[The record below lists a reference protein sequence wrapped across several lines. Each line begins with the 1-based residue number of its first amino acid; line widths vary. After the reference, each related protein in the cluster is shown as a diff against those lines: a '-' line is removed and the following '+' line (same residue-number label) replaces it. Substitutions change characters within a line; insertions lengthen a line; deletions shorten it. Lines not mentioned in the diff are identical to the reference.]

1 MRYELD
7 AEGVVRLEAYFGG
20 IGTRLGEKRR
30 RASFALYAMGMRGEQ
45 ERKSVEPL
53 AAAAADDAEAAQRT
67 HDHLLHF
74 IGQSEWEDG
83 PLREFAARYAV
94 HAMEARERISAWVID
109 DTGFLKQGRESP
121 GVQRQYTGSI
131 GKVANCQVGVSLTLC
146 TPSEHVPVDMQ
157 LYLPESWTNDR
168 AGCEKAKIP
177 SDLGFRPKWHIALE
191 MMESAVQKGLP
202 KGVALADAAY
212 GNVGEFR
219 AGLRWLDFEYA
230 VGVNATT
237 VVMRASKA
245 TGDSSPM
252 SVEALARTLPRSAFR
267 ATTWKQGSRRPL
279 ASRFAMLQVDAGN
292 ADGGH
297 HWLLIEWPDNEK
309 APTHY
314 TLARMRKAPS
324 RKQLVRITKERWRT
338 ERVYEDLK
346 GELGLDHYEG
356 RSFRGWHHHVTVVL
370 CCYAFVLGERLR
382 HFPPSRGR
390 ARPRYSLQPPAP
402 ASLRALL
409 HHPASP

>member
-1 MRYELD
+1 MTYELG
-7 AEGVVRLEAYFGG
+7 AEGIARLEEYFAE

-30 RASFALYAMGMRGEQ
+30 RASFALYAMGILGEH

-53 AAAAADDAEAAQRT
+53 AAAIADDPDAAQRA

-74 IGQSEWEDG
+74 IGQSEWADG
-83 PLREFAARYAV
+83 PIREFAARYAV
-94 HAMEARERISAWVID
+94 HAMESRERVSAWVID

-131 GKVANCQVGVSLTLC
+131 GKIANCQIGVSLTLC
-146 TPSEHVPVDMQ
+146 TPTEHVPVDMQ

-168 AGCEKAKIP
+168 IRCAKAKIP
-177 SDLGFRPKWHIALE
+177 SDILFRPKWQIALE
-191 MMESAVQKGLP
+191 MMESAVKKGLP
-202 KGVALADAAY
+202 QGVALADAAY

-237 VVMRASKA
+237 VVTPVSKA
-245 TGDSSPM
+245 FGEAIPL
-252 SVEALARTLPRSAFR
+252 SVETLARKIPRRTFR
-267 ATTWKQGSRRPL
+267 PTVWKQGSRRAL
-279 ASRFAMLQVDAGN
+279 CSRFAMLQVDAGN
-292 ADGGH
+292 ADGGR
-297 HWLLIEWPDNEK
+297 HWLLIEWPDGEDS
-309 APTHY
+309 PTHY

-370 CCYAFVLGERLR
+370 CCYAFVLTERLR
-382 HFPPSRGR
+382 HFPPSRGG
-390 ARPRYSLQPPAP
+390 ARPRYSIECA
-402 ASLRALL
+402 A
-409 HHPASP
+409 

>member
-1 MRYELD
+1 MTYELD
-7 AEGVVRLEAYFGG
+7 AAGIGRLESYIERIGG
-20 IGTRLGEKRR
+20 LLGEKRR
-30 RASFALYAMGMRGEQ
+30 RASFALYAMGILGEH

-53 AAAAADDAEAAQRT
+53 AAATADDPETAQRT

-94 HAMEARERISAWVID
+94 HTMGSRERISAWVID
-109 DTGFLKQGRESP
+109 DTGFLKQGTESP

-131 GKVANCQVGVSLTLC
+131 GKIANCQVGVSLTLC
-146 TPSEHVPVDMQ
+146 TATEHVPVDME
-157 LYLPESWTNDR
+157 LYLPESLTSDR
-168 AGCEKAKIP
+168 VRCAKAKIP
-177 SDLGFRPKWHIALE
+177 PDVEFRPKWQIALE
-191 MMESAVQKGLP
+191 MMERAAEKGLP

-212 GNVGEFR
+212 GNNGEFR

-237 VVMRASKA
+237 LVTRTSKA
-245 TGDSSPM
+245 AHDPSTM
-252 SVEALARTLPRSAFR
+252 SVEALAKKLPRGAFR
-267 ATTWKQGSRRPL
+267 KTTWKQGSRRAL
-279 ASRFAMLQVDAGN
+279 VSRFAMLQVDAGD
-292 ADGGH
+292 ADGEL
-297 HWLLIEWPDNEK
+297 HWLLIEWPDGEK

-324 RKQLVRITKERWRT
+324 RKQLVRTTKERWRT
-338 ERVYEDLK
+338 ERVCQDLK

-356 RSFRGWHHHVTVVL
+356 RSFRGWNHHVTVVL

-390 ARPRYSLQPPAP
+390 ARPRYSLECA
-402 ASLRALL
+402 A
-409 HHPASP
+409 

>member
-1 MRYELD
+1 MTYELD
-7 AEGVVRLEAYFGG
+7 AEGVRRLEAYFEG
-20 IGTRLGEKRR
+20 IGSRLGEKRR
-30 RASFALYAMGMRGEQ
+30 RASFALYAMGILGEH

-53 AAAAADDAEAAQRT
+53 AAAAADDPEGAQRT

-83 PLREFAARYAV
+83 PIREFAARHAV
-94 HAMEARERISAWVID
+94 HAMESRERISAWVID
-109 DTGFLKQGRESP
+109 DTGFMKQGRESP
-121 GVQRQYTGSI
+121 GVQRQYTGSV
-131 GKVANCQVGVSLTLC
+131 GKIANCQIGVSLTLC
-146 TPSEHVPVDMQ
+146 TPTEHVPVDMQ
-157 LYLPESWTNDR
+157 LYLPESWTSDR
-168 AGCEKAKIP
+168 ARCDRAKIP
-177 SDLGFRPKWHIALE
+177 RNIGFRTKWQIALE
-191 MMESAVQKGLP
+191 MMERAVETGLP

-230 VGVNATT
+230 VGINANT
-237 VVMRASKA
+237 VVTRASKA
-245 TGDSSPM
+245 ATDPSPM
-252 SVEALARTLPRSAFR
+252 SVEALARTLPRGVFR
-267 ATTWKQGSRRPL
+267 ATTWKQGSRRAL
-279 ASRFAMLQVDAGN
+279 WSRFAMLQVDAGN

-297 HWLLIEWPDNEK
+297 HWLLIEWPDGEK

-314 TLARMRKAPS
+314 TLARLRKAPS

-370 CCYAFVLGERLR
+370 CCYAFVTSERLR

-390 ARPRYSLQPPAP
+390 ARPRYSLD
-402 ASLRALL
+402 RA
-409 HHPASP
+409 A

>member
-1 MRYELD
+1 MTYELN
-7 AEGVVRLEAYFGG
+7 AIGVARLEAYFEG
-20 IGTRLGEKRR
+20 IGGLLGEKRR
-30 RASFALYAMGMRGEQ
+30 RASFALYAMGILGEH

-53 AAAAADDAEAAQRT
+53 AAAAAGDPEGAQRA

-83 PLREFAARYAV
+83 PIREFAARHGV
-94 HAMEARERISAWVID
+94 HAMESRERVSAWVID

-131 GKVANCQVGVSLTLC
+131 GKIANCQIGVSLTLC
-146 TPSEHVPVDMQ
+146 TPTEHIPIDMQ
-157 LYLPESWTNDR
+157 LYLPESWTSDR
-168 AGCEKAKIP
+168 VRCTKAKIP
-177 SDLGFRPKWHIALE
+177 PEMEFRPKWQIALA
-191 MMESAVQKGLP
+191 MMESAVAKGLP

-237 VVMRASKA
+237 VVRRASKTA
-245 TGDSSPM
+245 PDSSPM
-252 SVEALARTLPRSAFR
+252 SVEALAKKLPRTAFR
-267 ATTWKQGSRRPL
+267 ATTWKQGSRRTL
-279 ASRFAMLQVDAGN
+279 WSRFAMLQVDAGN
-292 ADGGH
+292 ADGGL
-297 HWLLIEWPDNEK
+297 HWLLIEWPDAEK

-314 TLARMRKAPS
+314 TLAQMRKAPS

-338 ERVYEDLK
+338 ERVYQDLK

-356 RSFRGWHHHVTVVL
+356 RSFRGWNHHVTVVL

-382 HFPPSRGR
+382 HFPPSPGG
-390 ARPRYSLQPPAP
+390 ARPRYSLEHA
-402 ASLRALL
+402 A
-409 HHPASP
+409 

>member
-1 MRYELD
+1 MTYELC
-7 AEGVVRLEAYFGG
+7 AEGIGRLDEYFGG
-20 IGTRLGEKRR
+20 IGALLGEKRR
-30 RASFALYAMGMRGEQ
+30 RASFALYAMGILGEH

-53 AAAAADDAEAAQRT
+53 AAAAADGPLGAQRT

-74 IGQSEWEDG
+74 IGQSEWVDG
-83 PLREFAARYAV
+83 PVREFAARYAV
-94 HAMEARERISAWVID
+94 HAMESRERVSAWVID

-131 GKVANCQVGVSLTLC
+131 GKIANCQIGVSLTLC
-146 TPSEHVPVDMQ
+146 TPTEHVPVDMQ
-157 LYLPESWTNDR
+157 LYLPESWASDPIR
-168 AGCEKAKIP
+168 REKAKIP
-177 SDLGFRPKWHIALE
+177 DDVVFRPKWQIALE
-191 MMESAVQKGLP
+191 MMGSAVGKGLP

-212 GNVGEFR
+212 GNVSDFR

-230 VGVNATT
+230 VGIHATT
-237 VVMRASKA
+237 LVSRISKA
-245 TGDSSPM
+245 KSDGLPM
-252 SVEALARTLPRSAFR
+252 SVEAVARSLPRRAFR
-267 ATTWKQGSRRPL
+267 HTTWKQASCSAL
-279 ASRFAMLQVDAGN
+279 CSRFAMLQVDAGN

-297 HWLLIEWPDNEK
+297 HWLLIEWPDDEE

-314 TLARMRKAPS
+314 TLAWLRKAPS

-338 ERVYEDLK
+338 ERVYQDLK

-370 CCYAFVLGERLR
+370 CCYAFVLAERLR

-390 ARPRYSLQPPAP
+390 ARPRYPFECA
-402 ASLRALL
+402 A
-409 HHPASP
+409 

>member
-1 MRYELD
+1 MTYELD
-7 AEGVVRLEAYFGG
+7 AAGVGRLGTYFEG
-20 IGTRLGEKRR
+20 IGALLGEKRR
-30 RASFALYAMGMRGEQ
+30 RASFALYAMGILGEH

-53 AAAAADDAEAAQRT
+53 AATAADDPEAAQRA

-74 IGQSEWEDG
+74 IGQSEWDDG
-83 PLREFAARYAV
+83 PIRDFAARYAV
-94 HAMEARERISAWVID
+94 HAMESRECVSAWVID

-131 GKVANCQVGVSLTLC
+131 GKVANCQIGVSLTLC
-146 TPSEHVPVDMQ
+146 TPTEHVPVDMT
-157 LYLPESWTNDR
+157 LYLPESWTSDR
-168 AGCEKAKIP
+168 VRCAKAKIP
-177 SDLGFRPKWHIALE
+177 SDVEFRPKWQIALE
-191 MMESAVQKGLP
+191 MIESAVEKGLP

-212 GNVGEFR
+212 GNNGEFR

-237 VVMRASKA
+237 VVTRASKGA
-245 TGDSSPM
+245 HDPSPM
-252 SVEALARTLPRSAFR
+252 SVEALAKKLPRSAFR
-267 ATTWKQGSRRPL
+267 ATTWKQGSRR
-279 ASRFAMLQVDAGN
+279 AMCSRFAMLQVDAGN
-292 ADGGH
+292 ADGGL
-297 HWLLIEWPDNEK
+297 HWLLIEWPEGET

-324 RKQLVRITKERWRT
+324 RKQLVRTTKERWRT

-356 RSFRGWHHHVTVVL
+356 RSFRGWNHHVTVVL

-382 HFPPSRGR
+382 HFPPSRGG
-390 ARPRYSLQPPAP
+390 ARPRYSLECA
-402 ASLRALL
+402 A
-409 HHPASP
+409 

>member
-1 MRYELD
+1 MTYELD
-7 AEGVVRLEAYFGG
+7 ARGIGRLEVYFEE
-20 IGTRLGEKRR
+20 IGALLGEKRR
-30 RASFALYAMGMRGEQ
+30 RASFALYAMGILGEH

-53 AAAAADDAEAAQRT
+53 AAATVDDPKAAQRA

-83 PLREFAARYAV
+83 PVREFVARHAV
-94 HAMEARERISAWVID
+94 HAMESRERISAWVID

-121 GVQRQYTGSI
+121 GVQRQYTGSA
-131 GKVANCQVGVSLTLC
+131 GKVANCQIAVSLTLC
-146 TPSEHVPVDMQ
+146 TPTEHVPIDMQ
-157 LYLPESWTNDR
+157 LYLPESWTSDR
-168 AGCEKAKIP
+168 VRCAKAKIP
-177 SDLGFRPKWHIALE
+177 SGMAFRPKWQMALE
-191 MMESAVQKGLP
+191 MMTAAVEKGLP

-237 VVMRASKA
+237 VVTRVSKVQ
-245 TGDSSPM
+245 GDTPSAM
-252 SVEALARTLPRSAFR
+252 SVETIARRLPRKAFR
-267 ATTWKQGSRRPL
+267 PTTWRQGSRRAL
-279 ASRFAMLQVDAGN
+279 VSRFAMVRVDAGN
-292 ADGGH
+292 ADGGE
-297 HWLLIEWPDNEK
+297 HWLLIEWPENEK

-324 RKQLVRITKERWRT
+324 RNQLVRITKERWRT

-346 GELGLDHYEG
+346 GELGLDHFEG

-370 CCYAFVLGERLR
+370 CCYAFVLSERLR

-390 ARPRYSLQPPAP
+390 ARPRYSLESA
-402 ASLRALL
+402 A
-409 HHPASP
+409 

>member
-1 MRYELD
+1 MTYELD
-7 AEGVVRLEAYFGG
+7 ARGIGRLEVYFEE
-20 IGTRLGEKRR
+20 IGVLLGEKRR
-30 RASFALYAMGMRGEQ
+30 RASFALYAMGILGEH

-53 AAAAADDAEAAQRT
+53 AAAAVDDPDAAQRA

-83 PLREFAARYAV
+83 PVREFVARHAV
-94 HAMEARERISAWVID
+94 HAMESRERISAWVID

-121 GVQRQYTGSI
+121 GVQRQYTGSA
-131 GKVANCQVGVSLTLC
+131 GKVANCQIAVSLTLC
-146 TPSEHVPVDMQ
+146 TPTEHVPIDMQ
-157 LYLPESWTNDR
+157 LYLPESWTSDR
-168 AGCEKAKIP
+168 VRCAKAKIP
-177 SDLGFRPKWHIALE
+177 IEIAFRPKWQMALE
-191 MMESAVQKGLP
+191 MMTAAVEKGLP

-237 VVMRASKA
+237 VVTRVSKTQGDTASA
-245 TGDSSPM
+245 M
-252 SVEALARTLPRSAFR
+252 SVEAVARLLPRKAFR
-267 ATTWKQGSRRPL
+267 PTTWRQGSRRAL
-279 ASRFAMLQVDAGN
+279 VSRFAMVKVDAGN
-292 ADGGH
+292 ADGGE
-297 HWLLIEWPDNEK
+297 HWLLIEWPENER

-324 RKQLVRITKERWRT
+324 RNLLVRITKERWRT

-346 GELGLDHYEG
+346 GELGLDHFEG

-370 CCYAFVLGERLR
+370 CCYAFVLSERLR

-390 ARPRYSLQPPAP
+390 ARPRYSLESA
-402 ASLRALL
+402 A
-409 HHPASP
+409 

>member
-1 MRYELD
+1 MTYELD
-7 AEGVVRLEAYFGG
+7 ARGIGRLEVYFEE
-20 IGTRLGEKRR
+20 IGALLGEKRR
-30 RASFALYAMGMRGEQ
+30 RASFALYAMGILGEH

-53 AAAAADDAEAAQRT
+53 AAAAVDDPDAAQRA

-83 PLREFAARYAV
+83 PVREFVARHAV
-94 HAMEARERISAWVID
+94 HAMESRERISAWVID

-121 GVQRQYTGSI
+121 GVQRQYTGSA
-131 GKVANCQVGVSLTLC
+131 GKVANCQIAVSLTLC
-146 TPSEHVPVDMQ
+146 TPTEHVPIDMQ
-157 LYLPESWTNDR
+157 LYLPESWTSDR
-168 AGCEKAKIP
+168 VRCAKAKIP
-177 SDLGFRPKWHIALE
+177 IEVAFRPKWQMALE
-191 MMESAVQKGLP
+191 MMTAAVEKGLP

-237 VVMRASKA
+237 VVTRVSKTQGDTASA
-245 TGDSSPM
+245 M
-252 SVEALARTLPRSAFR
+252 SVEAVARLLPRKAFR
-267 ATTWKQGSRRPL
+267 PTTWRQGSRRAL
-279 ASRFAMLQVDAGN
+279 VSRFAMVKVDAGN
-292 ADGGH
+292 ADGGE
-297 HWLLIEWPDNEK
+297 HWLLIEWPENER

-324 RKQLVRITKERWRT
+324 RNLLVRITKERWRT

-346 GELGLDHYEG
+346 GELGLDHFEG

-370 CCYAFVLGERLR
+370 CCYAFVLSERLR

-390 ARPRYSLQPPAP
+390 ARPRYSLESA
-402 ASLRALL
+402 A
-409 HHPASP
+409 

>member
-1 MRYELD
+1 MSYELD
-7 AEGVVRLEAYFGG
+7 AAGVGRLEDYFGE
-20 IGTRLGEKRR
+20 IGSLLGEKRR
-30 RASFALYAMGMRGEQ
+30 RASFALYAMGILGEH

-53 AAAAADDAEAAQRT
+53 AAAAVEGPEAAQRA

-83 PLREFAARYAV
+83 PVREFVARHVV
-94 HAMEARERISAWVID
+94 HAMESRERISAWVID

-131 GKVANCQVGVSLTLC
+131 GKVANCQIAVSLTLC
-146 TPSEHVPVDMQ
+146 TPTEHAPVDMQ
-157 LYLPESWTNDR
+157 LYMPESWMCDR
-168 AGCEKAKIP
+168 GRCRKAKIP
-177 SDLGFRPKWHIALE
+177 PEVMFRTKWQIALE
-191 MMESAVQKGLP
+191 MMAAGVAKGLP

-219 AGLRWLDFEYA
+219 AGLRWLDFDYA

-237 VVMRASKA
+237 VVTRVSKA
-245 TGDSSPM
+245 SSNSPLPT
-252 SVEALARTLPRSAFR
+252 SVEALARQLPRRAFR
-267 ATTWKQGSRRPL
+267 PTLWRQGSRRAL
-279 ASRFAMLQVDAGN
+279 VSRFAMVKVDAGN
-292 ADGGH
+292 ADGGE

-314 TLARMRKAPS
+314 TLARLSKAAS

-346 GELGLDHYEG
+346 GELGLDHFEG
-356 RSFRGWHHHVTVVL
+356 RSFRGWNHHVTVVL
-370 CCYAFVLGERLR
+370 CCYAFVLSERLR

-390 ARPRYSLQPPAP
+390 ACPRYSLESA
-402 ASLRALL
+402 A
-409 HHPASP
+409 